1 MNSPIRQPLK
11 AKTYLIVTLIGLII
25 AIGSTVMYV
34 LYINSSEQQ
43 LSDRI
48 FYLLLILFG
57 LSVGAFLFGAMNSY
71 ATLQGQSHGYTTNL
85 AGPVVAIVLTVAGGF
100 YLPKDGNSFRVL
112 DVSVKDNQG
121 NVLNSGVIVVNG
133 IESKNIEHFQADGWT
148 QFKIDD
154 SYGSQVEIEVNI
166 PGYSKLTRNLQ
177 LRSNAEKV
185 EILVQKLGTFKL
197 RGKVKQANEYP
208 ISDVEIHILNTSY
221 TARSV
226 SNGEFTIEYEGFQI
240 GDKIELETSHPGYED
255 KQISLEIQNA
265 SQEIEIVLA
274 LL

>member
-1 MNSPIRQPLK
+1 
-11 AKTYLIVTLIGLII
+11 
-25 AIGSTVMYV
+25 MYV

-112 DVSVKDNQG
+112 DITVKDNQG
-121 NVLNSGVIVVNG
+121 NELNSGVIVVNG
-133 IESKNIEHFQADGWT
+133 IESKNIEHFQVDGWT
-148 QFKIDD
+148 QFKIED
-154 SYGSQVEIEVNI
+154 SYGSQVQIEVNI

-177 LRSNAEKV
+177 LRSNSEKV
-185 EILVQKLGTFKL
+185 EILVQKQGTFKL
-197 RGKVKQANEYP
+197 LGKVKQANEYP
-208 ISDVEIHILNTSY
+208 IPDVEIHILNTSY

-226 SNGEFTIEYEGFQI
+226 SNGEFTLEYEGFQI

-255 KQISLEIQNA
+255 KQISLEIQNT

-274 LL
+274 RL

>member
-112 DVSVKDNQG
+112 DVSV
-121 NVLNSGVIVVNG
+121 
-133 IESKNIEHFQADGWT
+133 
-148 QFKIDD
+148 
-154 SYGSQVEIEVNI
+154 
-166 PGYSKLTRNLQ
+166 
-177 LRSNAEKV
+177 
-185 EILVQKLGTFKL
+185 
-197 RGKVKQANEYP
+197 
-208 ISDVEIHILNTSY
+208 
-221 TARSV
+221 
-226 SNGEFTIEYEGFQI
+226 
-240 GDKIELETSHPGYED
+240 
-255 KQISLEIQNA
+255 
-265 SQEIEIVLA
+265 
-274 LL
+274 

>member
-1 MNSPIRQPLK
+1 M
-11 AKTYLIVTLIGLII
+11 
-25 AIGSTVMYV
+25 
-34 LYINSSEQQ
+34 
-43 LSDRI
+43 
-48 FYLLLILFG
+48 
-57 LSVGAFLFGAMNSY
+57 
-71 ATLQGQSHGYTTNL
+71 
-85 AGPVVAIVLTVAGGF
+85 
-100 YLPKDGNSFRVL
+100 FRF
-112 DVSVKDNQG
+112 KDNQG

-166 PGYSKLTRNLQ
+166 PGCKLTRNLQ

-208 ISDVEIHILNTSY
+208 VSDVEIHILNTSY